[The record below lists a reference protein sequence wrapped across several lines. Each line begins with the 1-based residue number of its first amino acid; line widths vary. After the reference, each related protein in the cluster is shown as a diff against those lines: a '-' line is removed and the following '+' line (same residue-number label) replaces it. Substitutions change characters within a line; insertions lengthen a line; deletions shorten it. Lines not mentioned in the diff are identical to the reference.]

1 MGLNATEKFAVILAD
16 IADRVRHRVGPGGE
30 LGDVFRCG
38 CIVNLTGFGQSNEG
52 DRRSFSYERT
62 GENYCVKKLYGRSSR
77 NRGSIGREDKIY
89 SCPGD
94 REKNRSLQTGQRK
107 APYHPSSSMKTPMEN
122 KEKNS
127 CKKVGILGGTFNPV
141 HLGHLRL
148 AEKAMLVASL
158 DQVLFIP
165 SGISYM
171 KNQQEI
177 VPARDRMA
185 MVQLAIQGN
194 SRFRVSNIEIEKK
207 GNSYSHETIREL
219 QKQQKDTQFFFL
231 TGADTVFSMENWKDP
246 ADIFC
251 SVTVLAAY
259 RTGVSLEQLKKKIEQ
274 LKILYQADIRLIA
287 SDHIDISSSQIRK
300 AISGGI
306 SVHELL
312 PQAVEQYIKEH
323 HFYENGQAIEK
334 REQGR

>member
-1 MGLNATEKFAVILAD
+1 
-16 IADRVRHRVGPGGE
+16 
-30 LGDVFRCG
+30 
-38 CIVNLTGFGQSNEG
+38 
-52 DRRSFSYERT
+52 
-62 GENYCVKKLYGRSSR
+62 
-77 NRGSIGREDKIY
+77 
-89 SCPGD
+89 
-94 REKNRSLQTGQRK
+94 
-107 APYHPSSSMKTPMEN
+107 MKTPMEN

-231 TGADTVFSMENWKDP
+231 TGADTVFSMEKWKDP
-246 ADIFC
+246 AYIFF
-251 SVTVLAAY
+251 SVTVLEAY